1 MANTQFEQRSQS
13 SPPPTIDLRSL
24 WTGGVATAVVAA
36 LVAIVG
42 VLIVRG
48 VFGIPVIA
56 PANTDGAVDYV
67 GAIWLAVFAVV
78 GGLLATALAHVL
90 LLFAPRPMA
99 FFGWIVGL
107 ITLAFAIRPYTVH
120 VGSVVQFA
128 NAVLYLVIGIAIG
141 ALVSLAANQAVQPNF
156 TDHAQG

>member
-1 MANTQFEQRSQS
+1 MVTNTQLQQR
-13 SPPPTIDLRSL
+13 PRPTVDARSL

-36 LVAIVG
+36 LVAVVG

-48 VFGIPVIA
+48 VFGIPVMA
-56 PANTDGAVDYV
+56 PGNAGYV
-67 GAIWLAVFAVV
+67 GAVWLAVFAAV

-107 ITLAFAIRPYTVH
+107 VTLAFAIWPYTVR
-120 VGSVVQFA
+120 VGVAVHFA
-128 NAVLYLVIGIAIG
+128 NAVLYAVIGVAIG
-141 ALVSLAANQAVQPNF
+141 MLVSLAAGQAVRPR
-156 TDHAQG
+156 